1 MTAEEQLAAWAA
13 APNDEVF
20 ITVRDIG
27 NAVEA
32 PYVIGRLKA
41 GDALAAL
48 QGKIGAL
55 PGIARD
61 VLARFYERTGSRDSM
76 RVTEINGV
84 TCVIVEGRAPNPAHT
99 PYTMLLSAV
108 AAFS

>member
-13 APNDEVF
+13 ASNDDVF

-27 NAVEA
+27 TPADA
-32 PYVIGRLKA
+32 PYVVGRLKA

-48 QGKIGAL
+48 QGKISAL
-55 PGIARD
+55 PVIARD
-61 VLARFYERTGSRDSM
+61 VLARFYEPTGSRDSM
-76 RVTEINGV
+76 RVSEINGV

-99 PYTMLLSAV
+99 PYTMLLSPV
-108 AAFS
+108 SAFS